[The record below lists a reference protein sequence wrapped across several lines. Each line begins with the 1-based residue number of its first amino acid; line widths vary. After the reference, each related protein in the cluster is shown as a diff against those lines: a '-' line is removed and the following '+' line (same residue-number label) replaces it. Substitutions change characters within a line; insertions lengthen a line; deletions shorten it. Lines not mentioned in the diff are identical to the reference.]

1 MAQEPDGTD
10 LEADA
15 PEGSGAG
22 PRGERSEERSR
33 ARTVAH
39 RYLAHKPRTEQEVRR
54 RLDRADV
61 SSHVTED
68 LMVELREQGY
78 VDDEA
83 YAREFASQ
91 RNQRDYGP
99 YRVEKDLRSRGV
111 AQETIDAAIAE
122 VFERSEL
129 RETVRELARTR
140 WSRYQQDED
149 ARRRK
154 KKVHDY
160 LVRRGFPF
168 DLIREALAEITD

>member
-1 MAQEPDGTD
+1 MAQEPHEID
-10 LEADA
+10 LEADGTDS
-15 PEGSGAG
+15 PDPG
-22 PRGERSEERSR
+22 PRGERSEERDR

-61 SSHVTED
+61 PSSVAED
-68 LMVELREQGY
+68 LVYELREQGY
-78 VDDEA
+78 VDDES

-91 RNQRDYGP
+91 RNERDYGP

-122 VFERSEL
+122 VFERGEL

-140 WSRYQQDED
+140 WGRYQRDED

-168 DLIREALAEITD
+168 DLIREALAEIAD

>member
-1 MAQEPDGTD
+1 MAQKPDEID
-10 LEADA
+10 LEANAADS
-15 PEGSGAG
+15 SGPG
-22 PRGERSEERSR
+22 PRGESSEERDR

-61 SSHVTED
+61 PPNVAED
-68 LMVELREQGY
+68 LIYELREQGY

-91 RNQRDYGP
+91 RNERDYGP

-122 VFERSEL
+122 VFDRSEL

-140 WSRYQQDED
+140 WSRYQRDED
-149 ARRRK
+149 VRRRK

-168 DLIREALAEITD
+168 DLIREALTKIAD